1 MIQIQFNHKDTKT
14 QSFLMMKNE
23 YAPISDEINA
33 IAKAVAAGA
42 L

>member
-1 MIQIQFNHKDTKT
+1 
-14 QSFLMMKNE
+14 MMENE

-42 L
+42 F